1 MMREPTRDTLG
12 LEAELLAQ
20 LRRGMRGEVIVPE
33 DAGYDEAR
41 AVWNGSIDRAPGVIA
56 RFASA
61 AP

>member
-1 MMREPTRDTLG
+1 MSHGVD
-12 LEAELLAQ
+12 AEVLAQ

-61 AP
+61 AS